1 MDETRLD
8 TIEQIEQFLSAS
20 APIEFSTIGDDS
32 ERYAHISR
40 VLKRFDYP
48 QRAKRERGVLHRY
61 LQHTSGY
68 SRAQITRLVAR
79 WQRNRLP
86 TIDCVVN
93 LLPAMSSARPE
104 SRDACSRQSIIG
116 FN

>member
-1 MDETRLD
+1 MVINMDETRLD
-8 TIEQIEQFLSAS
+8 TIQQIEEFLSAS
-20 APIEFSTIGDDS
+20 AVIEFSASGDDN

-48 QRAKRERGVLHRY
+48 RSSKRERGLLRRY

-79 WQRNRLP
+79 H
-86 TIDCVVN
+86 D
-93 LLPAMSSARPE
+93 SA
-104 SRDACSRQSIIG
+104 D
-116 FN
+116 